1 MRTRRIPMNLFHALS
16 RSTAALAFAVFIGS
30 QLSVCSSGLAASID
44 VDNVRSSLMLKS
56 EPAGAMTPTA
66 AKAAVAK
73 APKQLVIAGRIAG
86 SKGMDPFVKGKA
98 SFAMLQIGRPD
109 PFPALRRCRS
119 TAQAAVISASRPVFE
134 GSLQA

>member
-1 MRTRRIPMNLFHALS
+1 MNLFHALF
-16 RSTAALAFAVFIGS
+16 RPKAALTFAVFFGM
-30 QLSVCSSGLAASID
+30 QLSLYSNGNAASID
-44 VDNVRSSLMLKS
+44 IDNVRTSLMLKN

-98 SFAMLQIGRPD
+98 SFAMLQLPD
-109 PFPALRRCRS
+109 DHGL
-119 TAQAAVISASRPVFE
+119 
-134 GSLQA
+134 SLIHI